1 MLKKVKLYGELADF
15 VGHKELDAVINSTAD
30 AVKFLVSNFPQL
42 EGHMN
47 DRHYQVIVNDYDIGE
62 DELHN
67 PIGSE
72 GVSIVPVIS
81 GAGGRGLGK
90 ILLGAALIGGAFL
103 FNPALSFSFSKGV
116 TGFGALTGVSGA
128 ITKGAIYLGA
138 SLVLQGV
145 SDMLFPLPQQKDFS
159 NEEDPRISF
168 SFSGVQN
175 TDRAGTS
182 IPLCFGEIITGSVV
196 ISAGIDTQQI
206 VAGAA

>member
-15 VGHKELDAVINSTAD
+15 VGHKEFDVVINSTAD
-30 AVKFLVSNFPQL
+30 AVKFLITNFPQL

-47 DRHYQVIVNDYDIGE
+47 DRYYKIISNNYNIGE
-62 DELHN
+62 DELHH
-67 PIGSE
+67 PIGTE

-90 ILLGAALIGGAFL
+90 IFLGALLIGGAFMFGGLKFGQL
-103 FNPALSFSFSKGV
+103 FGPIVQPGSLAAAGTF
-116 TGFGALTGVSGA
+116 
-128 ITKGAIYLGA
+128 TKGAFYLGA

-145 SDMLFPLPQQKDFS
+145 SEMLFPLPTFDTG
-159 NEEDPRISF
+159 EEDPRVSF
-168 SFSGVQN
+168 NFSGVQN

-182 IPLCFGEIITGSVV
+182 IPLCYGEITTGSVV

-206 VAGAA
+206 VAGDS

>member
-15 VGHKELDAVINSTAD
+15 VGHKEFDAVINSTAD
-30 AVKFLVSNFPQL
+30 AIKFLLSNFPQL

-47 DRHYQVIVNDYDIGE
+47 NRHYQVIVNDYDIGE
-62 DELHN
+62 EELHY

-81 GAGGRGLGK
+81 GSGGNFGK
-90 ILLGAALIGGAFL
+90 ILLGGALI
-103 FNPALSFSFSKGV
+103 ALSFGVGGIFSSPLQ
-116 TGFGALTGVSGA
+116 FGAKGLGLAKAGA
-128 ITKGAIYLGA
+128 GAKAAFGIGA
-138 SLVLQGV
+138 ALVLSGV
-145 SDMLFPLPQQKDFS
+145 SDMLFPMPQFKDFS

-175 TDRAGTS
+175 TNRAGTS
-182 IPLCFGEIITGSVV
+182 IPLCYGEIVTGSVV

-206 VAGAA
+206 VAGEA

>member
-15 VGHKELDAVINSTAD
+15 VGHKEFDVVINSTAD
-30 AVKFLVSNFPQL
+30 AVKFLITNFPQL

-47 DRHYQVIVNDYDIGE
+47 DRYYKVISNNYDIGE
-62 DELHN
+62 HELHD
-67 PIGSE
+67 PVGTE

-90 ILLGAALIGGAFL
+90 IFLGALLIGGAFMFGGLKFGQL
-103 FNPALSFSFSKGV
+103 FGPIVQPGSLAAAGTF
-116 TGFGALTGVSGA
+116 
-128 ITKGAIYLGA
+128 TKGAFYLGA
-138 SLVLQGV
+138 ALVLQGV
-145 SDMLFPLPQQKDFS
+145 SDMLFPLPTFDTG
-159 NEEDPRISF
+159 EEDPRVSF

-182 IPLCFGEIITGSVV
+182 IPLCYGEITTGSVV

-206 VAGAA
+206 VAGDS

>member
-30 AVKFLVSNFPQL
+30 AVKFLVTNFPQL

-72 GVSIVPVIS
+72 GVSIVPVIT

-103 FNPALSFSFSKGV
+103 FNPALSFSFQSGV
-116 TGFGALTGVSGA
+116 TGFASAGA
-128 ITKGAIYLGA
+128 ITKGAVYLGA

-182 IPLCFGEIITGSVV
+182 IPLCYGEITTGSVV
-196 ISAGIDTQQI
+196 ISAGIDTQQV
-206 VAGAA
+206 VAGTA